1 MTTLASL
8 RGRIEQILID
18 VDNSIWTQDVLDE
31 GIRQALAEYS
41 KVNPREVITTLTFSS
56 STRELDTSSISGLL
70 DVERVWTPYTS
81 SSPEFPPNWR
91 NFEYWVD
98 SQLLYFPDGT
108 EPSSD
113 DVARIFYRAMQT
125 IKGLDA
131 ETTTTLPTDD
141 ETLLC
146 IGGAGH
152 AATARAV
159 DLIEQVTQHKLVPA
173 NLRAWGLGKL
183 QEFRAGLKTVARQRA
198 LRGSAFVGLP
208 RLDRWEGEW
217 S

>member
-8 RGRIEQILID
+8 RGRIEQILVD

-31 GIRQALAEYS
+31 GIRQALDEYS
-41 KVNPREVITTLTFSS
+41 KVNPREVIDTLTFSS
-56 STRELDTSSISGLL
+56 DTRELDVSSISGLL
-70 DVERVWTPYTS
+70 GVERIWLPYTS
-81 SSPEFPPNWR
+81 SSPEHPPTWR
-91 NFEYWVD
+91 NFEYWSD
-98 SQLLYFPDGT
+98 SQTVYFPDLS
-108 EPSSD
+108 EPSSG
-113 DVARIFYRAMQT
+113 DVARIFYRATHT
-125 IKGLDA
+125 ISGLDA
-131 ETTTTLPTDD
+131 ATITTLLEDD

-183 QEFRAGLKTVARQRA
+183 QEFRAGLKTVARHRA
-198 LRGSAFVGLP
+198 LRGSAFVELP

-217 S
+217 G